1 MSPTTTGRQAG
12 QHTGENASGQT
23 GDKAEANPVGE
34 ASENPQASQ
43 SSGDEN
49 RQTSPSAGDKDQ
61 QTSPSA
67 GSKASK
73 ETRQSAGHKAIENG
87 QTSRSD
93 KPGGTAGQHPATTG
107 AAPDT
112 ISGGHLVAKALKA
125 EGVDTIFTL
134 CGGHIID
141 IYDGCVDEGISV
153 IDVRHEQVAAHAAD
167 GYARITGRPGCAVV
181 TAGPGTTDA
190 VTGVANALR
199 AESPMLLI
207 GGQGALSQHKMG
219 SLQDLPHVDMMTPI
233 TKFAAT
239 VPHTARAADLVSMAF
254 REAFAGAPGPS
265 FLEIPRDVLDAR
277 VPAEN
282 ARIPQ
287 SGRYRASTRNA
298 GDPADVEK
306 LADLLVH
313 AKKPAILLGSQVW
326 TTRATE
332 PATELVRAL
341 NIPAYMNGAG
351 RGTLPPGDP
360 HHFQLSRRYA
370 FDNADVIVI
379 VGTPF
384 DFRMGY
390 GKRLSPDA
398 KVVQIDLDYRTVGK
412 NRDIDLGI
420 VGDAGQILAAVADAA
435 SGRVDNGAVGRKPW
449 LEELRAVEEKAKQKR
464 LPQQH
469 SDANPIHPY
478 RLVHEINEFLT
489 EDSIYIGDGG
499 DIVTFSGQVV
509 QPKAPG
515 HWMDPG
521 PLGTLGVGIPFVLAA
536 KHARPD
542 QEVVALFGDG
552 AFSLTGWDFETLVR
566 FDLPFVGIVGN
577 NSSMNQIRYGQAQK
591 YGLAR
596 ERIGNTLGDVPYDQ
610 FARMLGGYGEEV
622 RDPADIAPALR
633 RARESGKPS
642 LINVWVDPDAYAPGT
657 MNQTM
662 YK

>member
-1 MSPTTTGRQAG
+1 MTQTVPPSTTAVAGAPAEPTAARAG
-12 QHTGENASGQT
+12 
-23 GDKAEANPVGE
+23 
-34 ASENPQASQ
+34 
-43 SSGDEN
+43 
-49 RQTSPSAGDKDQ
+49 
-61 QTSPSA
+61 
-67 GSKASK
+67 
-73 ETRQSAGHKAIENG
+73 
-87 QTSRSD
+87 
-93 KPGGTAGQHPATTG
+93 ATE
-107 AAPDT
+107 PEL

-125 EGVDTIFTL
+125 EGVDVVFTL

-141 IYDGCVDEGISV
+141 IYDGCVDEGIDV

-167 GYARITGRPGCAVV
+167 GYARITGKPGCAVV

-219 SLQDLPHVDMMTPI
+219 SLQDLPHVDMMAPI

-239 VPHTARAADLVSMAF
+239 VPATERVADLVSMAF
-254 REAFAGAPGPS
+254 RECYHGAPGPS

-277 VPAEN
+277 VPVEK
-282 ARIPQ
+282 ARVPRA
-287 SGRYRASTRNA
+287 GHYRASTRSV
-298 GDPADVEK
+298 GDPEAVQR
-306 LADLLVH
+306 LADLITH
-313 AKKPAILLGSQVW
+313 AAKPCVLLGSQVW
-326 TTRATE
+326 TCRATDAAVE
-332 PATELVRAL
+332 FVRAL
-341 NIPAYMNGAG
+341 NVPAYMNGAG

-370 FDNADVIVI
+370 FSNADLIII

-390 GKRLSPDA
+390 GRRLSPTA
-398 KVVQIDLDYRTVGK
+398 TVVQIDLDYRTVGR
-412 NRDIDLGI
+412 NRDVDLGI
-420 VGDAGQILAAVADAA
+420 VGDAGQVLAAVTAAA
-435 SGRVDNGAVGRKPW
+435 SGLGDPGAAGRRDW
-449 LEELRAVEEKAKQKR
+449 LAELRAVETAAYQKR
-464 LPQQH
+464 LPRQL
-469 SDANPIHPY
+469 SDASPIDPY

-521 PLGTLGVGIPFVLAA
+521 PLGTLGVGVPFAMAA

-542 QEVVALFGDG
+542 AEVVCLFGDG
-552 AFSLTGWDFETLVR
+552 AFSLTGWDFETMVR
-566 FDLPFVGIVGN
+566 FNLPFIGVVGN
-577 NSSMNQIRYGQAQK
+577 NSSMNQIRYGQIQK
-591 YGLAR
+591 YGA
-596 ERIGNTLGDVPYDQ
+596 ERGRVGNTLGDVRFDE
-610 FARMLGGYGEEV
+610 FARLLGGHGEEV
-622 RDPADIAPALR
+622 RDPADIRPALE
-633 RARESGKPS
+633 RARQSGKPS
-642 LINVWVDPDAYAPGT
+642 LVNVWVDPDVYAPGT